1 MVQPIINEEKRRASM
16 VRCPEFE
23 ECDCPLCPLDP
34 YLKFK
39 VMVPGKELCPWVK
52 RINGEFTLAQIPP
65 VVLDNLPIYL
75 ALVSLSR
82 FLTAEASEVEP

>member
-1 MVQPIINEEKRRASM
+1 MVQPIIDEEKRRASM

-52 RINGEFTLAQIPP
+52 RIDGELTLAQIPP
-65 VVLDNLPIYL
+65 LVLDKLPFTW
-75 ALVSLSR
+75 SW
-82 FLTAEASEVEP
+82 FPFPGF